1 MWIIFLETD
10 KDGFWIRELE
20 LISEEWFIVIFV
32 EIDRNLLSILF
43 KKKKITGENGIN
55 FPEMIYF
62 IIKIYK

>member
-10 KDGFWIRELE
+10 KDGFWIIELE

-43 KKKKITGENGIN
+43 KKKKDNEREWN
-55 FPEMIYF
+55 
-62 IIKIYK
+62 